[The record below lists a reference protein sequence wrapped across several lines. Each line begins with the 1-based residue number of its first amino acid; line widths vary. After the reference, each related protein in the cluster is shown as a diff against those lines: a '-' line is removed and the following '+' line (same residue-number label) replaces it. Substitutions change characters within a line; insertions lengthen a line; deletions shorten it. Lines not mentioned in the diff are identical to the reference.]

1 LSGGEAQMTAV
12 GRALLANPQL
22 LILDEPTLG
31 LAPIVRTHLLKALE
45 KIKEQGVKILLVEQ
59 NVKWSFDI
67 SEYVYFLREGEI
79 AKAGSREECSVD
91 EEIRRHF
98 LGV

>member
-1 LSGGEAQMTAV
+1 MVAV

-31 LAPIVRTHLLKALE
+31 LAPIVRNHLLNALK
-45 KIKEQGVKILLVEQ
+45 KIKQAGVKILLVEQ

-67 SEYVYFLREGEI
+67 SEYVYFLREGKI
-79 AKAGSREECSVD
+79 AKSGSSEECSVD
-91 EEIRRHF
+91 EEIRKHF